1 MERIFCLVTLPA
13 ASGSDLIGTGSL
25 RAKFYSIMGKQ
36 IPIRTTFNLP
46 DGREIALETGKLAA
60 QADGAVML
68 QMGNTML
75 LCTIVSALKAKEGQ
89 PFFPLSVDY
98 QEKYAAVGRIPGN
111 FFRREARISD
121 YEILISRLVDRA
133 LRPLFPD
140 GYMNDTQVII
150 NLISAD
156 KDIMPD
162 ALAGL
167 VCSAAVAVSNIPVE
181 ALFSEVRVARI
192 DGQFVINPGRKALEA
207 ADMDF
212 IVAATKTD
220 ITMVEGE
227 ADECQEADL
236 VAAMKFA
243 HEAIKT
249 QIEAQER
256 LAALVGESA
265 TVKRVLP
272 EVPENEALKMRIE
285 ALASADIYAIARSA
299 SDKETRKSRLDEIKS
314 ETMAKVLEEFGEE
327 TMAEWKL
334 AAERYFDK
342 LKKHVIRDMV
352 LTDSKRLDGRKFD
365 EIRNI
370 WCEVNY
376 LPSAHG
382 SALFT
387 RGETQSLT
395 SLTLGTKQDKALIDI
410 ALDPHDEKFLLHY
423 NFPPYST
430 GEVKPMRGPGRREV
444 GHANLAGRSIRK
456 VFPADFA
463 YTVRVVSDILESN
476 GSSSMATVCAGSL
489 ALMDGGVPLKA
500 PVAGIAMGAIAD
512 DKGRIAILSDILGDE
527 DALGD
532 MDFKVTGTANGICGT
547 QMDIKIDGMPYEML
561 TKALLQAREGRLHIL
576 GEMAKALSAPRED
589 LKPHAP
595 RVVEFRIERDYIGA
609 VIGPGGKII
618 QEMQRQ
624 TGTTISIEEDEKG
637 GIVAIFG
644 PNKEALDSAYARIQQ
659 IVFMPE
665 IGSIFE
671 GEVEELAEYGA
682 FIKFKGKTGLLHV
695 SEYDHRRIENI
706 ADVLKVGETVK
717 FKILDVDQKTGKMK
731 LSRRAIVPKPDG
743 TMPTDEE
750 NDARANRGGGG
761 DRGGDRRGGGGGRG
775 GDDRRGGGG
784 GDRRG
789 GSGGGG
795 FGGGRGR

>member
-1 MERIFCLVTLPA
+1 
-13 ASGSDLIGTGSL
+13 
-25 RAKFYSIMGKQ
+25 MGKQ
-36 IPIRTTFNLP
+36 IPTRVTFNLP
-46 DGREIALETGKLAA
+46 DGREISLETGKLAA
-60 QADGAVML
+60 QADGSVLL
-68 QMGNTML
+68 QMGKTML
-75 LCTIVSALKAKEGQ
+75 LCTIVSAHKAKEGQ

-98 QEKYAAVGRIPGN
+98 QEKFAAVGRIPGN
-111 FFRREARISD
+111 FFRRESRLSD

-150 NLISAD
+150 NLISTD
-156 KDIMPD
+156 KDVMPD

-167 VCSAAVAVSNIPVE
+167 ACSAAVAVSNIPVE
-181 ALFSEVRVARI
+181 ALFSETRVARI
-192 DGQFVINPGRKALEA
+192 DGKFVINPDRTALEN

-236 VAAMKFA
+236 VEAMKFA
-243 HEAIKT
+243 HEAIKV
-249 QIEAQER
+249 QIDAQER
-256 LAALVGESA
+256 LAALVGEKA
-265 TVKRVLP
+265 LVKRVLP
-272 EVPENEALKMRIE
+272 VTPENEALKMRIE
-285 ALASADIYAIARSA
+285 ALISDDIYALARSA
-299 SDKETRKSRLDEIKS
+299 SDKDTRKSRLEEIKTA
-314 ETMAKVLEEFGEE
+314 TMAKVLEEFGEE

-334 AAERYFDK
+334 RAEYYFEK
-342 LKKHVIRDMV
+342 SKKHIIRDMV
-352 LTDSKRLDGRKFD
+352 LSDTKRLDGRKYD
-365 EIRNI
+365 EVRSI
-370 WCEVNY
+370 WCEVDY

-382 SALFT
+382 SAIFT

-395 SLTLGTKQDKALIDI
+395 SLTLGTKQDKALIDT
-410 ALDPHDEKFLLHY
+410 ALNPHDERFLLHY

-456 VFPADFA
+456 VFPPNFA
-463 YTVRVVSDILESN
+463 YTVRLVSDILESN

-489 ALMDGGVPLKA
+489 ALMDGGVPLTA

-532 MDFKVTGTANGICGT
+532 MDFKVTGTAKGICGT

-561 TKALLQAREGRLHIL
+561 TKALMQARAGRLHIL
-576 GEMAKALSAPRED
+576 GEMAKTLAAPRED

-644 PNKEALDSAYARIQQ
+644 PNKDSLDAAYARIQQ
-659 IVFMPE
+659 IVFVPDV
-665 IGSIFE
+665 GSVFE

-682 FIKFKGKTGLLHV
+682 FIKFKGKTGLLHI
-695 SEYDHRRIENI
+695 SEFDHFRIENI
-706 ADVLKVGETVK
+706 SDVLKVGEMVT
-717 FKILDVDQKTGKMK
+717 FKILDVDPKTGKMK
-731 LSRRAIVPKPDG
+731 LSRRAITPKPDG

-750 NDARANRGGGG
+750 NAARGQRGGGDRGGDRGGRGGDDRRGGGG
-761 DRGGDRRGGGGGRG
+761 DRGGRGGDDRRGGGGDRGGRG

-784 GDRRG
+784 G
-789 GSGGGG
+789 

>member
-1 MERIFCLVTLPA
+1 
-13 ASGSDLIGTGSL
+13 
-25 RAKFYSIMGKQ
+25 MGKQ
-36 IPIRTTFNLP
+36 IPLRTTFNLP

-68 QMGNTML
+68 RMGNTML
-75 LCTIVSALKAKEGQ
+75 LCTIVSAHKAKEGQ

-98 QEKYAAVGRIPGN
+98 QEKFAAVGRIPGN
-111 FFRREARISD
+111 FFRRETRLSD

-140 GYMNDTQVII
+140 GYMNETQVII

-156 KDIMPD
+156 KNTMPD
-162 ALAGL
+162 ALVGL
-167 VCSAAVAVSNIPVE
+167 VCSAAVAVSDIPVE

-192 DGQFVINPGRKALEA
+192 DGKFVINPDRSVLES

-212 IVAATKTD
+212 IVAATKND

-227 ADECQEADL
+227 ANECQEEDL

-243 HEAIKT
+243 HDAIKV

-256 LAALVGESA
+256 LAALVGEKA
-265 TVKRVLP
+265 LNKRPLP
-272 EVPENEALKMRIE
+272 VIPENEALKMRIE
-285 ALASADIYAIARSA
+285 ALASESIYALARSA
-299 SDKETRKSRLDEIKS
+299 SDKDTRKTRIEEIKD

-327 TMAEWKL
+327 TMAEWKGT
-334 AAERYFDK
+334 ADRYFDK
-342 LKKHVIRDMV
+342 LKKKVIRDTV
-352 LTDSKRLDGRKFD
+352 LSDAKRLDGRKYN
-365 EIRNI
+365 EIRPI
-370 WCEVNY
+370 WCEVDF
-376 LPSAHG
+376 LPAAHG
-382 SALFT
+382 SSIFT

-395 SLTLGTKQDKALIDI
+395 SLTLGTKQDQALIDT
-410 ALDPHDEKFLLHY
+410 ALDPHDDRFLLHY

-456 VFPADFA
+456 VMPENFA

-512 DKGRIAILSDILGDE
+512 EKGRIAILSDILGDE

-532 MDFKVTGTANGICGT
+532 MDFKVTGTAQGITGT

-576 GEMAKALSAPRED
+576 GEMAKALAGPRED

-644 PNKEALDSAYARIQQ
+644 PDKASLDAAYARIQQ
-659 IVFMPE
+659 IVFVPD
-665 IGSIFE
+665 IGSVFE

-682 FIKFKGKTGLLHV
+682 FIKFKGKTGLMHV

-706 ADVLKVGETVK
+706 ADVLKVGDSIT
-717 FKILDVDQKTGKMK
+717 FKILDVDPKTGKMK
-731 LSRRAIVPKPDG
+731 LSRRAITPKPDG

-750 NDARANRGGGG
+750 NAARAQRGGGGG
-761 DRGGDRRGGGGGRG
+761 DRGGRDGGRGGRGDDRRGGGGGGDRRGGGGGRG
-775 GDDRRGGGG
+775 R
-784 GDRRG
+784 
-789 GSGGGG
+789 
-795 FGGGRGR
+795 

>member
-1 MERIFCLVTLPA
+1 
-13 ASGSDLIGTGSL
+13 
-25 RAKFYSIMGKQ
+25 
-36 IPIRTTFNLP
+36 
-46 DGREIALETGKLAA
+46 
-60 QADGAVML
+60 
-68 QMGNTML
+68 
-75 LCTIVSALKAKEGQ
+75 
-89 PFFPLSVDY
+89 
-98 QEKYAAVGRIPGN
+98 
-111 FFRREARISD
+111 
-121 YEILISRLVDRA
+121 
-133 LRPLFPD
+133 
-140 GYMNDTQVII
+140 
-150 NLISAD
+150 
-156 KDIMPD
+156 
-162 ALAGL
+162 
-167 VCSAAVAVSNIPVE
+167 
-181 ALFSEVRVARI
+181 
-192 DGQFVINPGRKALEA
+192 
-207 ADMDF
+207 
-212 IVAATKTD
+212 
-220 ITMVEGE
+220 
-227 ADECQEADL
+227 
-236 VAAMKFA
+236 
-243 HEAIKT
+243 
-249 QIEAQER
+249 
-256 LAALVGESA
+256 
-265 TVKRVLP
+265 
-272 EVPENEALKMRIE
+272 
-285 ALASADIYAIARSA
+285 
-299 SDKETRKSRLDEIKS
+299 
-314 ETMAKVLEEFGEE
+314 
-327 TMAEWKL
+327 
-334 AAERYFDK
+334 
-342 LKKHVIRDMV
+342 
-352 LTDSKRLDGRKFD
+352 
-365 EIRNI
+365 
-370 WCEVNY
+370 VNY

>member
-665 IGSIFE
+665 LGSIFE

>member
-1 MERIFCLVTLPA
+1 
-13 ASGSDLIGTGSL
+13 
-25 RAKFYSIMGKQ
+25 MGKQ

-60 QADGAVML
+60 QADGAVLL
-68 QMGNTML
+68 QMGDTML

-192 DGQFVINPGRKALEA
+192 GGEFVINPGRKALET

-227 ADECQEADL
+227 ANECQEEEL
-236 VAAMKFA
+236 VDAMKFA
-243 HEAIKT
+243 HEAIKV

-256 LAALVGESA
+256 LAALVGEAA

-272 EVPENEALKMRIE
+272 VVPENEALKMRIE
-285 ALASADIYAIARSA
+285 ALASADIYTIARSA
-299 SDKETRKSRLDEIKS
+299 SDKETRKSRLEEIKS

-456 VFPADFA
+456 VFPANFA

-489 ALMDGGVPLKA
+489 ALMDGGVPLTA

-512 DKGRIAILSDILGDE
+512 EKGRIAILSDILGDE

-532 MDFKVTGTANGICGT
+532 MDFKVTGTAKGICGT

-561 TKALLQAREGRLHIL
+561 TKALLQARAGRIHIL
-576 GEMAKALSAPRED
+576 GEMAKAIAVPRED

-644 PNKEALDSAYARIQQ
+644 PNKEALDAAYGRIQQ

-665 IGSIFE
+665 VGSIFE

-717 FKILDVDQKTGKMK
+717 FKILDVDPKTGKMK
-731 LSRRAIVPKPDG
+731 LSRRAIVAKPDG

-761 DRGGDRRGGGGGRG
+761 DRGGGDRRGGGGGGDRRGGGG

-784 GDRRG
+784 G
-789 GSGGGG
+789 G